1 MAATPDQTQT
11 QTPRTPLVELSN
23 ELTLLQKQREK
34 AIERCEFRKAQLID
48 CHIDRLKEDIS
59 DAKGKTEQIH
69 TYLSFDIKKEAVKC
83 EAIKALKETNDMIF
97 QLKAD
102 YQEKL
107 FSLHTKHSDAMAQ
120 LGDQYST
127 ELELA
132 ATRENPE
139 SRYLINQAKFNARS
153 RRYGTAEILFE
164 ESNQNRAETSERRQK
179 DVHDKFTNY
188 KKILE
193 KKQQREIAILKQKEA
208 SLILLSTENY
218 KKFIAKLKRYLS
230 KTATELGIVITPN
243 DTDFLDGFID
253 QMKVYESYQTPIDTQ
268 LVQTIKN
275 GTATKNLS
283 SVDENSNSN
292 VTPSSSKSSS
302 IKRKKKNRTP
312 QTTIRYPSNT
322 LDCNLNHSCN
332 FSHFSTPK
340 K

>member
-1 MAATPDQTQT
+1 MTETPDQTQ
-11 QTPRTPLVELSN
+11 RTPLVELTN
-23 ELTLLQKQREK
+23 ELSLLQKQREK
-34 AIERCEFRKAQLID
+34 AIERCEFKKAHAID
-48 CHIDRLKEDIS
+48 CHIDRLKEDIN

-69 TYLSFDIKKEAVKC
+69 TYLSFDIKKDAVKC

-120 LGDQYST
+120 LGDQYAT

-132 ATRENPE
+132 ATREVPE
-139 SRYLINQAKFNARS
+139 SRYLIKQAKFNARS
-153 RRYGTAEILFE
+153 RKYGTAEVLYE
-164 ESNQNRAETSERRQK
+164 ESNQNRAESSARRQN
-179 DVHDKFTNY
+179 DVHEKFDRC

-193 KKQQREIAILKQKEA
+193 KRQEREISILKQKEA

-243 DTDFLDGFID
+243 DTDFLDAFID
-253 QMKVYESYQTPIDTQ
+253 QMEVYESYQLPIDTQ
-268 LVQTIKN
+268 LVETIKK
-275 GTATKNLS
+275 GTTKNVS
-283 SVDENSNSN
+283 SVDENSNPN
-292 VTPSSSKSSS
+292 LTPSSKSSS
-302 IKRKKKNRTP
+302 VKRKKKNKTP
-312 QTTIRYPSNT
+312 QTTTRIRYPPNT